1 MAGDE
6 LRIGGG
12 VALAVGLRADEERR
26 GAVLVEG
33 DVAASLPGKAQAS
46 T

>member
-6 LRIGGG
+6 LGVGGG

-26 GAVLVEG
+26 GAVRR
-33 DVAASLPGKAQAS
+33 
-46 T
+46 